1 MERPNEVS
9 KLLLD
14 KTAVQDQRIWYEFIE
29 FWKFQYEFMKEFFP
43 VTLYSQHWKIKLNSF
58 ED

>member
-14 KTAVQDQRIWYEFIE
+14 KTAVQDQRIWYEIIE
-29 FWKFQYEFMKEFFP
+29 FGNFNM
-43 VTLYSQHWKIKLNSF
+43 NS
-58 ED
+58 